1 MNTISKHLI
10 ISGRVQGVGFR
21 HFTYK
26 TARALGIKGWV
37 KNLQDGTVETVFS
50 GSPQDVNRMKERLK
64 EGPPRARVQNIEEV
78 ELTTETDSFQDFS
91 IRR

>member
-1 MNTISKHLI
+1 MSTISKHLI

-26 TARALGIKGWV
+26 TARELGIKGWV
-37 KNLQDGTVETVFS
+37 KNLQDGTVETVFT
-50 GSPQDVNRMKERLK
+50 GSPKDVYAMKERLE
-64 EGPPRARVQNIEEV
+64 EGPSRARVRKIEEV
-78 ELTTETDSFQDFS
+78 ELPADTDNFHNFS

>member
-1 MNTISKHLI
+1 MSTISKHLI

-26 TARALGIKGWV
+26 TARELGIKGWV
-37 KNLQDGTVETVFS
+37 KNLRNGTVETVFT
-50 GSPQDVNRMKERLK
+50 GSPEDVYTMKERLE
-64 EGPPRARVQNIEEV
+64 EGPPRARVQHIEEV
-78 ELTTETDSFQDFS
+78 KLPADTDKFHDFS

>member
-26 TARALGIKGWV
+26 KARELGIKGWV
-37 KNLQDGTVETVFS
+37 KNLQDGSVETFFT
-50 GSPQDVNRMKERLK
+50 GSPEDVNTMKERLK
-64 EGPPRARVQNIEEV
+64 EGPVRARVQKIEEV
-78 ELTTETDSFQDFS
+78 ELTTDNDSFNDFS

>member
-21 HFTYK
+21 YFTYK
-26 TARALGIKGWV
+26 TAKELGIKGWV
-37 KNLQDGTVETVFS
+37 KNLQDGTVETVFT
-50 GSPQDVNRMKERLK
+50 GSPEDVNTMKERLT
-64 EGPPRARVQNIEEV
+64 EGPARAKVQHVEEI
-78 ELTTETDSFQDFS
+78 ELTTDTDSFNDFS

>member
-26 TARALGIKGWV
+26 TAQELGIKGWV
-37 KNLQDGTVETVFS
+37 KNLRDGTVETVFT
-50 GSPQDVNRMKERLK
+50 GLPENVFTMKERLK
-64 EGPPRARVQNIEEV
+64 EGPPRARVQHIEEM
-78 ELTTETDSFQDFS
+78 EMTTDPDNFQDFS

>member
-26 TARALGIKGWV
+26 KARELGIKGWV
-37 KNLQDGTVETVFS
+37 KNLQDGTVETFFT
-50 GSPQDVNRMKERLK
+50 GSPEDVNTMKERLK
-64 EGPPRARVQNIEEV
+64 EGPVRARVQKIEEV
-78 ELTTETDSFQDFS
+78 ELTTDNDSFNDFS